1 MKKLIV
7 KISEGLGNQLFMYA
21 NAFAFSKKK
30 NYDLYIDAKSTYKK
44 LKIRSFLLDKFEIS
58 LKYADPEDI
67 PDTFNKYLHHKID
80 SKIDFFRNKKK
91 FLFEKKDKN
100 KQTKYVDYTLNE
112 YDNKLFIQGY
122 FESEKFFKDYKDDIL
137 KKFQIKEI
145 DIKTL
150 FTDPNEILNE
160 NSVSIV
166 IRQHRFNEK
175 NNNQSNILKSNIF
188 VKDTINYIHKAST
201 IIKSKINNPKFFIFS
216 NDTSNLGKVF
226 DPKNFT
232 VVNHVK
238 NKTINDF
245 YLSTLCKHFIVGPS
259 TFHWWSAYLGLS
271 KDKICFR
278 PFNNLK
284 FSSNIDIYPKHWIG
298 IE

>member
-21 NAFAFSKKK
+21 NAFAFSKKQ

-80 SKIDFFRNKKK
+80 SKIDFFRSKKK

-100 KQTKYVDYTLNE
+100 KQTKYIDYTLNE

-175 NNNQSNILKSNIF
+175 NNTQSNILKSNIF

-232 VVNHVK
+232 VVNHIK

-278 PFNNLK
+278 PLNNLK

>member
-21 NAFAFSKKK
+21 NAFAFSKKQ

-67 PDTFNKYLHHKID
+67 PDTLNKYLHHKID
-80 SKIDFFRNKKK
+80 SKIDFFRSKKK

-100 KQTKYVDYTLNE
+100 KQTKYIDYTLNE

-175 NNNQSNILKSNIF
+175 NNTQSNTLKSNIF

-232 VVNHVK
+232 VVNHIK

-278 PFNNLK
+278 PLNNLK

>member
-166 IRQHRFNEK
+166 IRQHRFNK
-175 NNNQSNILKSNIF
+175 K
-188 VKDTINYIHKAST
+188 T
-201 IIKSKINNPKFFIFS
+201 IINPYIKI
-216 NDTSNLGKVF
+216 
-226 DPKNFT
+226 
-232 VVNHVK
+232 
-238 NKTINDF
+238 
-245 YLSTLCKHFIVGPS
+245 
-259 TFHWWSAYLGLS
+259 
-271 KDKICFR
+271 
-278 PFNNLK
+278 
-284 FSSNIDIYPKHWIG
+284 
-298 IE
+298 

>member
-21 NAFAFSKKK
+21 NAFAFSKKQ

-67 PDTFNKYLHHKID
+67 PDTLNKYLHHKID
-80 SKIDFFRNKKK
+80 SKIDFFRSKKK

-100 KQTKYVDYTLNE
+100 KQTKYIDYTLNE

-150 FTDPNEILNE
+150 FTDPNEILSE

-175 NNNQSNILKSNIF
+175 NNTQSNILKSNIF

-232 VVNHVK
+232 VVNHIK

-278 PFNNLK
+278 PLNNLK